1 MNDMYLLRKLVL
13 TFVLGVLFGGFYR
26 PLAAEAPNIVWILGE
41 DICPDLGCYG
51 AKAVKT
57 PPLDRLAG
65 ERELGLRGRGLV
77 RVVDLQPVGRTG
89 GRAEEVS
96 RP

>member
-1 MNDMYLLRKLVL
+1 MKDMYLLRKLVL

-51 AKAVKT
+51 T
-57 PPLDRLAG
+57 
-65 ERELGLRGRGLV
+65 
-77 RVVDLQPVGRTG
+77 
-89 GRAEEVS
+89 
-96 RP
+96 